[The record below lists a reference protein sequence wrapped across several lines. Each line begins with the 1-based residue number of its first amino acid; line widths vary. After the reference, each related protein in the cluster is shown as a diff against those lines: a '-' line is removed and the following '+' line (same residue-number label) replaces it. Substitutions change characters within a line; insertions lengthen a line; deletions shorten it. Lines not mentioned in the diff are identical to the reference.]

1 MKILRVI
8 VETAWSGCGEV
19 VDIEIEDDMSQE
31 DIEDLAKETFQD
43 YCNYGFHILGEEE
56 DV

>member
-1 MKILRVI
+1 MKTLRVNI
-8 VETAWSGCGEV
+8 ETAWAGCTEV

-56 DV
+56 DD

>member
-1 MKILRVI
+1 MKILRVSI
-8 VETAWSGCGEV
+8 ETAWCGCSEV
-19 VDIEIEDDMSQE
+19 VDIEIEEDMSQE

-43 YCNYGFHILGEEE
+43 YCNYGFHILEEGE

>member
-1 MKILRVI
+1 MKTLRVNI
-8 VETAWSGCGEV
+8 ETAWSGCSEA

-31 DIEDLAKETFQD
+31 DIEDLAKEAFQD

>member
-1 MKILRVI
+1 MKTLRVNI
-8 VETAWSGCGEV
+8 ETAWAGCTEV

-43 YCNYGFHILGEEE
+43 YCNYGFHILEEEE

>member
-1 MKILRVI
+1 MKTLRVNI
-8 VETAWSGCGEV
+8 ETAWRDFEV

-43 YCNYGFHILGEEE
+43 YCNYGFYILEDEEE
-56 DV
+56 E

>member
-1 MKILRVI
+1 MKTLRVNI
-8 VETAWSGCGEV
+8 ETAWSGCSEA

-43 YCNYGFHILGEEE
+43 YCNYGFYILEDEEE
-56 DV
+56 E